1 VRILSSINMY
11 YAEIYP
17 VGMHKDGQRCTD
29 LIDMTTNSLSS
40 TVVAVMLL
48 AVQKDNLEPNI
59 NQAIRW

>member
-1 VRILSSINMY
+1 MY
-11 YAEIYP
+11 YADFYP